1 MAVAV
6 QRLRMAVSRRRNVGV
21 GIFFLAMA
29 LAIWAFFLRGAESG
43 LTTTFGLNPARAT
56 VAIKLPDLV
65 LPTEASLWF
74 LVAVCAFLGGWQL
87 AKGFKSTGWALGVV
101 AFALF
106 VAASQLVRLPLVL
119 YGTRAGFIE
128 SAAWTG
134 FWLIITVDLWRTI
147 KKYPQT

>member
-1 MAVAV
+1 MGI
-6 QRLRMAVSRRRNVGV
+6 LGLFLTLSGV
-21 GIFFLAMA
+21 G
-29 LAIWAFFLRGAESG
+29 
-43 LTTTFGLNPARAT
+43 
-56 VAIKLPDLV
+56 
-65 LPTEASLWF
+65 LWRMEP
-74 LVAVCAFLGGWQL
+74 W
-87 AKGFKSTGWALGVV
+87 GVV

-147 KKYPQT
+147 KRHSQT